1 MNIRYTYNREVH
13 YMKIIVDRIEDNL
26 IIGEREDR
34 EMVRINKNQLRDS
47 VKEGDV
53 LVLKDGKYIVD
64 EEETNRLKEEVK
76 NMMEGLFQ

>member
-1 MNIRYTYNREVH
+1 
-13 YMKIIVDRIEDNL
+13 MKIIVDRIEDNL